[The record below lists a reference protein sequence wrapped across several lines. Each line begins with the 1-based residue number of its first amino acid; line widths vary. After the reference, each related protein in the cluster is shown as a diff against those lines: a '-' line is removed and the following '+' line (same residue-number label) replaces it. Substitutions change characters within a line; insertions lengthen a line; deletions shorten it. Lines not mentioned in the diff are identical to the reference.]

1 MTTAERLRTYV
12 GGRQV
17 DREAISS
24 VFARYWEIGLFAVM
38 MGIAFG
44 MRMWG
49 LGDRAIHHDEAL
61 HMIYAHQIFEA
72 RTQITEDGIET
83 IYEHVPFM
91 HGPFKYFATAA
102 MFRVFGDNDATG
114 RLVYAISG
122 SILVGL
128 PYFLRAYIGRYGAV
142 IAALLLAFSPTLFYF
157 SRFNRDDLLITTYT
171 LGMVIVMWRYL
182 KEQREFLLYLV
193 PALLTLGFMTME
205 STFITTAMFLAYLD
219 IMLANDLV
227 DQMRASRKMTPQQIV
242 LAYII
247 LTPIA
252 WLVAAFWP
260 LIRRWRE
267 QFALG
272 DRLPAT
278 GSFLVVMGTFALPQF
293 GAAIQKMPL
302 VPGLGDSHVYDAD
315 DEHRLMMVVT
325 FLFIAGSA
333 AVGLM
338 WNRKVWAIGAAI
350 FYIPF
355 FLLYTTF
362 FTNGGDIWNP
372 TPGGHFWTGEGGFW
386 TGIWGSLDYWLSQQL
401 VRRGSQPDYY
411 YLMTL
416 PVYEFLPL
424 LFALGGALYYAFRG
438 KTEDKLLSAA
448 ALLAI
453 IVFLA
458 IPDDWPVLGEMR
470 IQAAFLIAIGATLL
484 LSMDGFTKFLIFW
497 SLSMLFG
504 ITVAGEKMPW
514 LTVHIAL
521 PVAMLAAK
529 IMNDI
534 LTWIA
539 PAVTAGARGKSAK
552 GSRKEAAQAEE
563 PPELEWRRMAPFAAA
578 TGLGVIATVI
588 FIYGGLQSGISA
600 LAWLLALAALGI
612 VVWMARHYD
621 WRVAGQVAAVALFM
635 SLFVF
640 TVRAGITAAYD
651 EGAPDGA
658 PEELMIYA
666 QGSPKLDVIFEQIE
680 QFGEDS
686 GRGRAQPVL
695 IDNTEN
701 IWPWPWYFRDWEAL
715 SYTEFQEG
723 FTVPENAVILVSQG
737 NQAKLDPALLEQY
750 QAPVPY
756 EHMWWF
762 PQDYLGLEVGDFT
775 SGVLSGEYWSLWAKY
790 FIDREL
796 VGNSVGAGMLA
807 YFPKE
812 ATVDVDPIP
821 GEAQSDLL
829 PESSKTVIGGLGTE
843 QGQFSQPSD
852 VAVDTEGNL
861 FVVDTLNQRVQK
873 FSPDGQFV
881 AAVGAPGNA
890 DGQFADP
897 FVAGSY
903 ENHDGPWGIGLDP
916 DGNVYVAD
924 TWNHRVQVF
933 TNDLEFIRSF
943 GTGDLFGPRDVVIDA
958 QGNALVVDTGN
969 KRISVYSPTGELV
982 QTHGT
987 GGSGDGQF
995 DEPTSISISPE
1006 GDIYVADYWNQ
1017 RVQHFDSNFAFV
1029 DSITIDSWGSQGI
1042 TDRAYLVALENGR
1055 VLVTDPAN
1063 GRVAVFGPDGAELS
1077 SWRLTVGATRPVGVT
1092 AVEQSPGQTRTV
1104 YISDGLASNVVTVAL
1119 EQLASRPSTSVPAQ

>member
-12 GGRQV
+12 GDRQV

-24 VFARYWEIGLFAVM
+24 LFARYWEIGLFATM

-44 MRMWG
+44 MRLWG

-72 RTQITEDGIET
+72 RTQVSADGIST

-102 MFRVFGDNDATG
+102 MFRLFGDNDTTG
-114 RLVYAISG
+114 RLVYALSG

-128 PYFLRAYIGRYGAV
+128 PYFLRAYIGRYGAI
-142 IAALLLAFSPTLFYF
+142 IAALLLAFSPTLLYF

-182 KEQREFLLYLV
+182 KEEKQFLLYFV

-205 STFITTAMFLAYLD
+205 STFITTAMLLAYLD
-219 IMLANDLV
+219 IMLANDLI
-227 DQMRASRKMTPQQIV
+227 DQMRASRKTMTPQQV
-242 LAYII
+242 ALAYII
-247 LTPIA
+247 LIPTA

-260 LIRRWRE
+260 LIGRWRE
-267 QFALG
+267 QFSLG

-278 GSFLVVMGTFALPQF
+278 GSFLVIMGTFALPQF
-293 GAAIQKMPL
+293 AAAVQKVPF
-302 VPGLGDSHVYDAD
+302 VPGLGDADVYDAD

-372 TPGGHFWTGEGGFW
+372 TTSGHFWTGEGGFW

-424 LFALGGALYYAFRG
+424 MFALGGTLYYAFRG
-438 KTEDKLLSAA
+438 KVEDKLLSAA

-458 IPDDWPVLGEMR
+458 IPDSWGILGEMR

-484 LSMDGFTKFLIFW
+484 LTMDGFTKFLIFW
-497 SLSMLFG
+497 SLAMLFG

-514 LTVHIAL
+514 LTVHLALPIAL
-521 PVAMLAAK
+521 LSAK
-529 IMNDI
+529 IMDDI
-534 LTWIA
+534 LTWAA
-539 PAVTAGARGKSAK
+539 PAVTSGAKRKTVRTEEASGATSAQLDWQ
-552 GSRKEAAQAEE
+552 R
-563 PPELEWRRMAPFAAA
+563 LVPFAAA
-578 TGLGVIATVI
+578 TGLGVAATLVFI
-588 FIYGGLQSGISA
+588 FGGLQSGISV
-600 LAWLLALAALGI
+600 LAWLLAIAATAI
-612 VVWMARHYD
+612 VVWVARNYD

-640 TVRAGITAAYD
+640 TVRAGVTAAYD

-658 PEELMIYA
+658 PEEMLIYA

-680 QFGEDS
+680 NFGQES
-686 GRGRAQPVL
+686 GRGNAQPVL

-701 IWPWPWYFRDWEAL
+701 IWPWPWYFRDHTAL

-723 FTVPENAVILVSQG
+723 FTVPEDAVILVSQA
-737 NQAKLDPALLEQY
+737 NQAKLEPYLEDY

-762 PQDYLGLEVGDFT
+762 PQDYLGLEVGSFVG
-775 SGVLSGEYWSLWAKY
+775 GVLSGDYWSLWAKY

-796 VGNSVGAGMLA
+796 EGNSVGAGMLA
-807 YFPKE
+807 YFPKDANIDE
-812 ATVDVDPIP
+812 LPLPQGAV
-821 GEAQSDLL
+821 EKELL
-829 PESSKTVIGGLGTE
+829 PETSKTVIGSIGSE
-843 QGQFSQPSD
+843 QGQFNQPAD
-852 VAVDTEGNL
+852 VAVDVDGNV
-861 FVVDTLNQRVQK
+861 FVVDTLNHRVQK
-873 FSPDGQFV
+873 FSPAGQFI
-881 AAVGAPGNA
+881 AAVGAVGVE
-890 DGQFADP
+890 DGQFANP
-897 FVAGSY
+897 FTAETY
-903 ENHDGPWGIGLDP
+903 EVNDGPWGIGVDP
-916 DGNVYVAD
+916 QGNVFVAD
-924 TWNHRVQVF
+924 TWNHRIQVF
-933 TNDLEFIRSF
+933 DNDLKFVRSF
-943 GTGDLFGPRDVVIDA
+943 GTGELFGPRDVVIDA
-958 QGNALVVDTGN
+958 AGNVLVVDTGN
-969 KRISVYSPTGELV
+969 KRIAVYSATGEL
-982 QTHGT
+982 TASHGIA
-987 GGSGDGQF
+987 GDGQGQF
-995 DEPTSISISPE
+995 NEPTSISIAPNGE
-1006 GDIYVADYWNQ
+1006 IYVADYWNQ
-1017 RVQHFDSNFAFV
+1017 RVQHFDANFAY
-1029 DSITIDSWGSQGI
+1029 IDEIQVESWGSQGV

-1055 VLVTDPAN
+1055 VLITDPQN

-1077 SWRLTVGATRPVGVT
+1077 SWALTAGATRPVGVT
-1092 AVEQSPGQTRTV
+1092 VVEQSQADAGTA
-1104 YISDGLASNVVTVAL
+1104 YISDGLASNLVKVPL
-1119 EQLASRPSTSVPAQ
+1119 QQLTAPPAPATQ